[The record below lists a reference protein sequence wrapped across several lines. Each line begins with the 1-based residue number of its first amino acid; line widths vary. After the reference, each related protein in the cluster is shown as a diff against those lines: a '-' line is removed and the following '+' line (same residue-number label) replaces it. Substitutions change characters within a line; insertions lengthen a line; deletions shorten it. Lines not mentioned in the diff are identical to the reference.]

1 MCECAK
7 IAAMDDDYSWNGG
20 LRGTSSFRLPENEG
34 LGKWVTV
41 ALLVAVI
48 FHALV
53 LVGLS
58 RIDVIL
64 PEFVEETSL
73 QTQRVRVNPVD
84 LDDSRPEV
92 TPPDPQDKEPVEE
105 VPVVPP
111 ADELDVLENL
121 PEVDIDISPDI
132 EKLEVPMAKPA
143 AAGDLDGESHEPMK
157 APVFEPDLPDMG
169 KTEDFFPRS
178 RDSQVTVDPGA
189 RMADK
194 YDPDAYAET
203 LRKGADGN
211 ADDGLLKGFT
221 SLDAMARMDGNSL
234 QATKALI
241 GSDLLFDFNSAT
253 LRQSARV
260 SLMKVA
266 LLIDKHPELIC
277 WVDGHTDLIGGEEA
291 NMLLSQRRAMAV
303 KHWLVKTLDLDE
315 KRIAV
320 RGFGKTKPLVKQ
332 GTVEQQAPNRR
343 VEIKM
348 RKARPKSEV
357 AYPNGGQLPE
367 APAKKPKKAI
377 PVEEETI
384 PELPDPP
391 RAIVEPEPDPTPKP
405 SPPRA
410 IPVE

>member
-1 MCECAK
+1 
-7 IAAMDDDYSWNGG
+7 MDDDYSWNGG

-41 ALLVAVI
+41 ALLMAVI
-48 FHALV
+48 LHAVV

-64 PEFVEETSL
+64 PELVEQTGL
-73 QTQRVRVNPVD
+73 QTQTVRVNRVD
-84 LDDSRPEV
+84 LADARPEV
-92 TPPDPQDKEPVEE
+92 APPEPTDPPEPV
-105 VPVVPP
+105 PIVPP

-121 PEVDIDISPDI
+121 PEMDIDISPNI
-132 EKLEVPMAKPA
+132 ETLEVPMAKA
-143 AAGDLDGESHEPMK
+143 AAKGDLDGESLEPMK

-189 RMADK
+189 RMAEK
-194 YDPDAYAET
+194 HDPDAYADT

-211 ADDGLLKGFT
+211 ADDGLLKDFT

-234 QATKALI
+234 LTTKALI

-266 LLIDKHPELIC
+266 LLIDKHPDLIC
-277 WVDGHTDLIGGEEA
+277 WVDGHTDLIGGVEG
-291 NMLLSQRRAMAV
+291 NMVLSQRRAMAV
-303 KHWLVKTLDLDE
+303 KDWLVETLDLDK
-315 KRIAV
+315 KRVAV
-320 RGFGKTKPLVKQ
+320 RGFGKSMPLVQ
-332 GTVEQQAPNRR
+332 EGTQQQQAPNRR

-348 RKARPKSEV
+348 RKNRPESEV
-357 AYPNGGQLPE
+357 GKIASSDT
-367 APAKKPKKAI
+367 APAPAPEKKPAKAI
-377 PVEEETI
+377 PVDE
-384 PELPDPP
+384 ELPAPTPKPP
-391 RAIVEPEPDPTPKP
+391 KAIVEPEPAPA
-405 SPPRA
+405 PPRA
-410 IPVE
+410 VPVE

>member
-1 MCECAK
+1 
-7 IAAMDDDYSWNGG
+7 MDDDYSWNGG

-41 ALLVAVI
+41 ALLVAIV

-53 LVGLS
+53 LIGLS

-64 PEFVEETSL
+64 PEFVEQIGL
-73 QTQRVRVNPVD
+73 QTQTVRVNPVD

-92 TPPDPQDKEPVEE
+92 TPPEPTEPVEP

-111 ADELDVLENL
+111 ADELDMLADL
-121 PEVDIDISPDI
+121 PEMDIDISPDI
-132 EKLEVPMAKPA
+132 EKLEVPMAKA
-143 AAGDLDGESHEPMK
+143 AAKGALDGESLEPLK

-189 RMADK
+189 RMAEK
-194 YDPDAYAET
+194 HDPDAYADT
-203 LRKGADGN
+203 LRKGAEGN
-211 ADDGLLKGFT
+211 ADDGLLKDFT

-234 QATKALI
+234 LTTKALI

-266 LLIDKHPELIC
+266 LLIDKHPKLVC
-277 WVDGHTDLIGGEEA
+277 WVDGHTDLIGGSEA
-291 NMLLSQRRAMAV
+291 NMLLSQRRAQAV
-303 KHWLVKTLDLDE
+303 KDWLVKTLDLDD
-315 KRIAV
+315 KRVAV
-320 RGFGKTKPLVKQ
+320 RGFGKTKPLVRQ
-332 GTVEQQAPNRR
+332 GTAEQQAPNRR

-348 RKARPKSEV
+348 RKTRPENEIGGDV
-357 AYPNGGQLPE
+357 AEEPMIEPQNR
-367 APAKKPKKAI
+367 PAKAV
-377 PVEEETI
+377 PVEEAM
-384 PELPDPP
+384 PVPP
-391 RAIVEPEPDPTPKP
+391 APPKAIVEPEDDEPAP
-405 SPPRA
+405 PPRA